1 MLTLQSMVSAQAV
14 RLQVLLSITKITNSV
29 LNTTDS
35 TDSSYSLE
43 KPTRRYATFAHSLLQ
58 NSIEPFSSKKT
69 LFFLH
74 CMYIAHTCMYM

>member
-1 MLTLQSMVSAQAV
+1 M
-14 RLQVLLSITKITNSV
+14 KITNLV

-43 KPTRRYATFAHSLLQ
+43 KPTLRYATFAHSLLQ

-74 CMYIAHTCMYM
+74 VHCTYMYVHVACGRDFSIVFQS